1 MVLVFVQAIVQTNC
15 IQTFNSQIKC
25 SSIFAFVAS
34 FSSYHLYIQQ
44 DISTWTSK
52 TLPKC
57 TTSYMLLFNC
67 MFYLYVRSAL
77 VLEDVIL
84 PFHLSKVTETIADVV
99 QDNGTRFC
107 FLLLLAFNSF
117 LQINTIYNNKTKT
130 HKVESKNV
138 LRSVYTYRHCA
149 RQRMGSNDLCPGP
162 GPMQKIY
169 RPQTKL
175 REGNVFTGLC
185 LFTGRGVVPSCRTPR
200 DRTPPPEPQKWA
212 VRILLECFVHIAS

>member
-1 MVLVFVQAIVQTNC
+1 
-15 IQTFNSQIKC
+15 
-25 SSIFAFVAS
+25 
-34 FSSYHLYIQQ
+34 
-44 DISTWTSK
+44 
-52 TLPKC
+52 
-57 TTSYMLLFNC
+57 MLLFNC

-77 VLEDVIL
+77 VLGDVIL

-117 LQINTIYNNKTKT
+117 LQNNTIYNNRTKT

-149 RQRMGSNDLCPGP
+149 RQRMGSNDLCPRQGP

-169 RPQTKL
+169 RPQTNL
-175 REGNVFTGLC
+175 RDGKVFTGVC
-185 LFTGRGVVPSCRTPR
+185 LFTGRGEVPSFRTPR
-200 DRTPPPEPQKWA
+200 DRTTQDHIPPPRNHKSERYALYFNALFTLHLNRDQ
-212 VRILLECFVHIAS
+212 ECRRENVYMF